1 MIRVLGGREVWG
13 CKCIG
18 LFGEIYLTAYGRD
31 CDTVGWVAENA
42 EYFFNALQ
50 KGNALGDY
58 CFWEVLLLKVLDA
71 SVLCC
76 GQFCPLFKM
85 GKGNIMEL

>member
-1 MIRVLGGREVWG
+1 M
-13 CKCIG
+13 
-18 LFGEIYLTAYGRD
+18 AYGRD
-31 CDTVGWVAENA
+31 WDTVGWVAENA

-71 SVLCC
+71 PVLCFANSVPC
-76 GQFCPLFKM
+76 LKWEKVILWNYKKIYGEKWE
-85 GKGNIMEL
+85 KSD